1 MILLDAQSM
10 PLAKQELGNEDTAAG
25 YRASR
30 LVCACLKEAIIAK
43 KKGGAIDAKVENAV
57 MT

>member
-1 MILLDAQSM
+1 MRTLQ
-10 PLAKQELGNEDTAAG
+10 LATEHQDW
-25 YRASR
+25 
-30 LVCACLKEAIIAK
+30 VCACLKEAIIAK